1 MMKVKNIIGKIFA
14 SLMVAAMVAP
24 VLAAT
29 VSLSPDLGDERFA
42 PVDTLD
48 VGCVSSVD
56 VELDAEE
63 KGISSIYMD
72 LSYAPD
78 DLQIMRVDS
87 DLDNLS
93 YSIEYDT
100 IKVDYTVPK

>member
-1 MMKVKNIIGKIFA
+1 MMKAKNIIEKALTG
-14 SLMVAAMVAP
+14 LMVAAMIAP

-29 VSLSPDLGDERFA
+29 VSFSPDLGEARFA

-48 VGCVSSVD
+48 AGCVSSVD
-56 VELDAEE
+56 VELDAVEND
-63 KGISSIYMD
+63 ISSVYMD
-72 LSYAPD
+72 LSYVPD